1 MANDQSQIM
10 GDYLQSEKKEDR
22 PLYVKSQ
29 NFRHGIVMR
38 YPEEPPTDKQL
49 KYILKLKKLN
59 GISRTVKI
67 PRNRKQASLIIEAI
81 LRGDF

>member
-1 MANDQSQIM
+1 MSEILTSLPSNDESA
-10 GDYLQSEKKEDR
+10 DR

-29 NFRHGIVMR
+29 NFRHGVTMR

-67 PRNRKQASLIIEAI
+67 PKNRKHASLIIEAI
-81 LRGDF
+81 LGGRF

>member
-1 MANDQSQIM
+1 MANNQEVKM
-10 GDYLQSEKKEDR
+10 GDYLQSEKSEDR

-29 NFRHGIVMR
+29 NFRHGVIMR
-38 YPEEPPTDKQL
+38 YPDEPPTDKQL

-59 GISRTVKI
+59 GLSRQVKI
-67 PRNRKQASLIIEAI
+67 PKNRKHASLIIEAI

>member
-1 MANDQSQIM
+1 MSEILTSLPSQKE
-10 GDYLQSEKKEDR
+10 SEDR

-29 NFRHGIVMR
+29 NFRHGVIMR

-59 GISRTVKI
+59 GITRQVKI
-67 PRNRKQASLIIEAI
+67 PKNRKHASLIIEAI
-81 LRGDF
+81 LESRF